1 MSTSS
6 DGAAARY
13 TGRPH
18 DGAPGRNPD
27 DVEPYGG
34 DRGAFWRRSLASWD
48 QAFAVLMTIVAVMS
62 LVSGSTPT
70 QKAISLGAL
79 AVIVVAYLTLARPGA
94 RRDDRRLTNAYLVL
108 LVVATSVQVP
118 AVQLGAVLLF
128 VSFSHIW
135 FFASGRTMGTLWC
148 VALAVGV
155 VGGELVGQGL
165 DPAALPEL
173 AGSMAI
179 ALVFAIGLGLWIT
192 TVSERSEVRA
202 ELLDQLRAAQ
212 NELAAS
218 HHAAGVLAERERMAQ
233 EIHDTLA
240 QGFTSVVMLA
250 QTTSAELDRGRPDAA
265 RARVEQI
272 ERVARDNLAEARALV
287 AAFGPAGLQDATLVE
302 ALARLA
308 DRFTAETGVR
318 VDVPPSAAAAAA
330 GLGRDQEVV
339 LLRAAQEALANVR
352 RHAAATR
359 VTLTLTRT
367 GDEVRLE
374 VTDDGRGIPD
384 GTPDGHGLRGMR
396 ERARGGGGD
405 LRVGPG
411 PGAGTRVALTLPVAV
426 RPDRDD
432 DREGTP

>member
-1 MSTSS
+1 VSTSS

-18 DGAPGRNPD
+18 DGAPGRDPD

-233 EIHDTLA
+233 
-240 QGFTSVVMLA
+240 
-250 QTTSAELDRGRPDAA
+250 
-265 RARVEQI
+265 
-272 ERVARDNLAEARALV
+272 
-287 AAFGPAGLQDATLVE
+287 
-302 ALARLA
+302 
-308 DRFTAETGVR
+308 
-318 VDVPPSAAAAAA
+318 
-330 GLGRDQEVV
+330 
-339 LLRAAQEALANVR
+339 
-352 RHAAATR
+352 
-359 VTLTLTRT
+359 
-367 GDEVRLE
+367 
-374 VTDDGRGIPD
+374 
-384 GTPDGHGLRGMR
+384 
-396 ERARGGGGD
+396 
-405 LRVGPG
+405 
-411 PGAGTRVALTLPVAV
+411 
-426 RPDRDD
+426 
-432 DREGTP
+432 